1 MEAFQW
7 AVVEDP
13 PTSWLKFRDN
23 RLTSQLVCM
32 YVQALVRSTGLL
44 TMIQFCFMSIHD
56 FLSVNYIRYEP
67 TALATKNLEI
77 STKIALDKAHTWARI
92 FSRENKNNKMMELTP
107 VNTIGRLFNTKRCQS
122 VTSEIGKL
130 YSLPVIVCRKK
141 STRYRCCWMI
151 QIRNTISE
159 DKGYLIQKSAATPEI
174 RWSWV
179 VIWDQLKCTW

>member
-77 STKIALDKAHTWARI
+77 STKIALDKAHT
-92 FSRENKNNKMMELTP
+92 
-107 VNTIGRLFNTKRCQS
+107 
-122 VTSEIGKL
+122 
-130 YSLPVIVCRKK
+130 
-141 STRYRCCWMI
+141 
-151 QIRNTISE
+151 
-159 DKGYLIQKSAATPEI
+159 
-174 RWSWV
+174 
-179 VIWDQLKCTW
+179 